1 MIIVIIR
8 VVNKIHP
15 KSIPLY
21 PQSGVSVEVPE
32 ADGEVRGEVLGG
44 EELRVQEVFPIPVHL
59 IPVICRLAASDKYFR
74 KKLSFESF
82 RRITSKNTKYV
93 KNERSLKIK
102 SFKHKF

>member
-44 EELRVQEVFPIPVHL
+44 EQLRVQEVLPV
-59 IPVICRLAASDKYFR
+59 PVNILANIRGLAADKV
-74 KKLSFESF
+74 
-82 RRITSKNTKYV
+82 N
-93 KNERSLKIK
+93 
-102 SFKHKF
+102 